1 MMKTSLAA
9 SLFRIRGLEDC
20 TFKLRTLRV
29 RNPVPRDNHYAKRMQ
44 QWADILWRRL
54 KCPVFAVS
62 GGAAPE
68 FLVPAEFEHVPGELL
83 TIVDVPST
91 QYEIEVTNEIA
102 EVRLADAQPDERSL
116 SAKMIDRIITDKL
129 LGLSRSYWRRE
140 WTLFHRMQPENR
152 SEERDAVNA
161 YRGFKFATTVL
172 DPGDLFLA
180 CDVRTTYIGK
190 RNLLQH
196 SEEERTTFL
205 HDHLS
210 TEIDVKERATFLRD
224 NGPKKIPCRFVG
236 YTSQTIG
243 DFQIKELGK
252 TIFEYYQA
260 NYPRLG
266 LDRNDPAVW
275 VQDRAK
281 DVSLAVPASALFPV
295 FTTEE
300 EVLRICSIKPFIGPE
315 ERVQEVQRFLSDLK
329 GIVYHNKPVQ
339 IEDRC
344 LTKPQSI
351 FAPPTLEFGAGEK
364 LEPFANDLRA
374 NSRVPSIDDAVS
386 AIRLGKMSTLQ
397 RAGPFTRE
405 ALPDVVFFYPD
416 DFPRRLR
423 EQFIENL
430 NRELVLQTGSGM
442 NIVNQRFY
450 RVGPKER
457 RGNSLLYNI
466 RSAQEEH
473 SGFVL
478 ALVVLWNGL
487 SRGIYE
493 QAKEALRNSPS
504 QFVTDRVARQ
514 IADSSDPQ
522 QSRGRGRNLA
532 LGVLTASGV
541 QPWVLA
547 DELHHDVYL
556 GIDVLH
562 GRVGYNFLSGK
573 GGRHVR
579 MSTGASV
586 KRGRIYEALNKG
598 ELRSKIEKV
607 LREIRADGDPIRSF
621 IIHRDGRWWPR
632 ESQALHGAVSALIED
647 GTLERD
653 CRVGVVEIRKSHLP
667 VRLYTLTETPGSTQ
681 YGNPLPGSH
690 LQLDERRA
698 LLSTTGRPRQWDRQ
712 GRTAGTILLNLIEST
727 KPLSIAELTEDA
739 YRLTHLNW
747 SAPEIEISAP
757 VTIRWN
763 DDALR
768 VSLQNI
774 NEDESSDETEKII
787 EEVHS

>member
-1 MMKTSLAA
+1 M
-9 SLFRIRGLEDC
+9 
-20 TFKLRTLRV
+20 
-29 RNPVPRDNHYAKRMQ
+29 
-44 QWADILWRRL
+44 
-54 KCPVFAVS
+54 
-62 GGAAPE
+62 
-68 FLVPAEFEHVPGELL
+68 
-83 TIVDVPST
+83 DVPST

-102 EVRLADAQPDERSL
+102 EVRLADAQPDERAL
-116 SAKMIDRIITDKL
+116 AAKMIDRIMTDKL
-129 LGLSRSYWRRE
+129 LSLPRLYWKKE
-140 WTLFHRMQPENR
+140 WTLFYRMQPENQ

-161 YRGFKFATTVL
+161 YHGFKFATTVL
-172 DPGDLFLA
+172 DPSELFLA

-190 RNLLQH
+190 RSLLRH
-196 SEEERTTFL
+196 SDDERREFL

-210 TEIDVKERATFLRD
+210 DEIDPEDRATFLRD

-243 DFQIKELGK
+243 DFQIKELK
-252 TIFEYYQA
+252 QTIFEYYQA
-260 NYPRLG
+260 NYPRLA

-275 VQDRAK
+275 VQDRSK

-300 EVLRICSIKPFIGPE
+300 EVLRNCSIQPFIGPE
-315 ERVQEVQRFLSDLK
+315 ERVQEVLRFLSDLN
-329 GIVYHNKPVQ
+329 GIVYHDKPVQ
-339 IEDRC
+339 IDVTC

-351 FAPPTLEFGAGEK
+351 FVPPPLEFGAGEK
-364 LEPFANDLRA
+364 LVPFPDDLPA
-374 NSRVPSIDDAVS
+374 GKKVPGIEEAVT
-386 AIRLGKMSTLQ
+386 AIRLGKMSALQ
-397 RAGPFTRE
+397 KAGPFTSE
-405 ALPDVVFFYPD
+405 PLPDVVFFCPED
-416 DFPRRLR
+416 VPRQLR
-423 EQFIENL
+423 EKFIENL
-430 NRELVLQTGSGM
+430 NQELVLQTGSRM
-442 NIVNQRFY
+442 NIVHQRFY

-457 RGNSLLYNI
+457 RGDSLLYNI
-466 RSAQEEH
+466 RSAQEEQG
-473 SGFVL
+473 GFVL
-478 ALVVLWNGL
+478 ALVVLWHGL
-487 SRGIYE
+487 ARGVYE
-493 QAKEALRNSPS
+493 RTKEALRNTPS

-514 IADSSDPQ
+514 IADSRDPQ

-547 DELHHDVYL
+547 EKLHHDVYL

-579 MSTGASV
+579 MSAGAAI
-586 KRGRIYEALNKG
+586 KRGRIYEALNRG
-598 ELRSKIEKV
+598 ELRSKIENV

-632 ESQALHGAVSALIED
+632 ESQALQAAVSALTED
-647 GTLERD
+647 GTLEPN

-667 VRLYTLTETPGSTQ
+667 VRLYTLTETPVSRQ
-681 YGNPLPGSH
+681 LGNPLPGSY
-690 LQLDERRA
+690 LQLDEQRT

-727 KPLSIAELTEDA
+727 QPLEISQLAEDA

-747 SAPEIEISAP
+747 SAPEIEISVP

-768 VSLQNI
+768 VSLQTV
-774 NEDESSDETEKII
+774 NEDESSDETEEII

>member
-1 MMKTSLAA
+1 MKTSLAA
-9 SLFRIRGLEDC
+9 SLFRIRGLDDC

-29 RNPVPRDNHYAKRMQ
+29 RNSVPRDNHYAKRMQ
-44 QWADILWRRL
+44 QWADVLWKRL
-54 KCPVFAVS
+54 KRPVFAVS
-62 GGAAPE
+62 GGVTPE
-68 FLVPAEFEHVPGELL
+68 FLISADGDHKSGEVL

-91 QYEIEVTNEIA
+91 QYEIEITDKVV
-102 EVRLADAQPDERSL
+102 EVSLANAKLDERAL
-116 SAKMIDRIITDKL
+116 AAKMIDRIMTDKL
-129 LGLSRSYWRRE
+129 LSLPRSYWKKE
-140 WTLFHRMQPENR
+140 WTLFYRMQPENQ

-161 YRGFKFATTVL
+161 YHGFKFGTTVL
-172 DPGDLFLA
+172 DPADLFLA

-190 RNLLQH
+190 RNLPQH

-210 TEIDVKERATFLRD
+210 KDIDVEDRATFLRD
-224 NGPKKIPCRFVG
+224 NGPKKIPCRFVD

-243 DFQIKELGK
+243 DFQIQELGK

-260 NYPRLG
+260 NYPRLR
-266 LDRNDPAVW
+266 LDRNDPVVW
-275 VQDRAK
+275 VQDRSK

-300 EVLRICSIKPFIGPE
+300 EVLRSCSIKPYIGPE
-315 ERVQEVQRFLSDLK
+315 ERVREIQRFLSDLE
-329 GIVYHNKPVQ
+329 GIVYHDRPVQ
-339 IEDRC
+339 IDHSC
-344 LTKPQSI
+344 LAKPRSI
-351 FAPPTLEFGAGEK
+351 FVPPALEFGAGEK
-364 LEPFANDLRA
+364 LVPFPTNLQTG
-374 NSRVPSIDDAVS
+374 SQVPNIDDAVS
-386 AIRLGKMSTLQ
+386 AIRLGKMSSLQ
-397 RAGPFTRE
+397 KAGPFTSE
-405 ALPDVVFFYPD
+405 PLPDVMFFYPED
-416 DFPRRLR
+416 MSRQLR

-430 NRELVLQTGSGM
+430 NRELVLQTGSRM
-442 NIVNQRFY
+442 NIVHQRFY
-450 RVGPKER
+450 RVGSKER

-466 RSAQEEH
+466 RSAQEEYT
-473 SGFVL
+473 GFVL
-478 ALVVLWNGL
+478 ALVVLWSGL

-493 QAKEALRNSPS
+493 RAKDTLRNTPS
-504 QFVTDRVARQ
+504 QFVTDRVARM
-514 IADSSDPQ
+514 IADSRDPQ
-522 QSRGRGRNLA
+522 QSRGRARNLA

-579 MSTGASV
+579 MSAGAAI
-586 KRGRIYEALNKG
+586 KRGRIYEALNRG
-598 ELRSKIEKV
+598 ELRSKIENV

-632 ESQALHGAVSALIED
+632 ESQALQGAVSTLIQD

-653 CRVGVVEIRKSHLP
+653 CRIGVVEIRKSHLP
-667 VRLYTLTETPGSTQ
+667 VRLYTLTEMPGSTQ
-681 YGNPLPGSH
+681 LGNPLPGSY
-690 LQLDERRA
+690 LQLDERRT

-727 KPLSIAELTEDA
+727 QPLGISQLAEDA

-747 SAPEIEISAP
+747 SAPEIEISVP

-768 VSLQNI
+768 VSLQTV
-774 NEDESSDETEKII
+774 NEDESSDETEEII